1 MHVLQ
6 RKETKKIIIL
16 HRACYGKCK
25 YTHERFAITK
35 DSKWCFYAYLLDYV
49 LLAKWRINKMCAVC
63 IFRLIEIWMRPFTGF
78 CSFSLSRLLFLCRF
92 SDIWWPVVTELCWC
106 GTTFVISRNMN
117 SLEMYKIEF
126 FPAFYRDEKVFFC
139 TNIIFLSKMFAT
151 WTKLRWIGPKIDH
164 LL

>member
-1 MHVLQ
+1 MEWHSFHSNNMENTMRAMFCCVKPMQAWIDNWNVWTVHKLIGLHVLQ

-78 CSFSLSRLLFLCRF
+78 CSFSLSIALPLSLLWHLMASGYWTVLMRN
-92 SDIWWPVVTELCWC
+92 DICHFTQHELAWN
-106 GTTFVISRNMN
+106 V
-117 SLEMYKIEF
+117 
-126 FPAFYRDEKVFFC
+126 
-139 TNIIFLSKMFAT
+139 
-151 WTKLRWIGPKIDH
+151 
-164 LL
+164 